1 MKVRF
6 HFKRVGKGN
15 AVPVYHQNLVA
26 NQIKSWVRDAFQN
39 SLESEFDLYTFSSLK
54 GLNKCE
60 SNLLFFHTNQ
70 VHIMLSSPHE
80 EWLRKLADY
89 IMSRPEFQIH
99 EMTLVPE
106 SYETAYA
113 PRMEWETRY
122 VSMSPMVL
130 FDPKLFPQGP
140 AEILNPY
147 SAQFSDLLY
156 ETLMDKME
164 NFSLKT
170 FDFNAYSKFQIVPDA
185 RYIEKLKVNKKKLGR
200 ILDVGGTKV
209 KAYLFPFTLYAHP
222 DVQNFVYDAGIGAL
236 GNEGFGCLDLVLPGK
251 KI

>member
-6 HFKRVGKGN
+6 HFKRQGKGN
-15 AVPVYHQNLVA
+15 AVPVFHQDILA
-26 NQIKSWVRDAFQN
+26 DLIRSWIQGAFQN
-39 SLESEFDLYTFSSLK
+39 VSEKQFDLYTFSSLR

-80 EWLRKLADY
+80 AWLRSLADY
-89 IMSRPEFQIH
+89 IMQQPVIQVH

-113 PRMEWETRY
+113 PTLGWETRY

-130 FDPKLFPQGP
+130 FDPKENPDAPKDL
-140 AEILNPY
+140 LNPY
-147 SAQFSDLLY
+147 AAEFSDLLFD
-156 ETLMDKME
+156 TLLDRME
-164 NFSLKT
+164 KFPLRQ
-170 FDFNAYSKFQIVPDA
+170 FDFEQYGKFQIVPDA
-185 RYIEKLKVNKKKLGR
+185 RYIEKLRVQKKKLGR
-200 ILDVGGTKV
+200 ALEVRHTKV

-222 DVQNFVYDAGIGAL
+222 DVQNFIYDAGIGAL
-236 GNEGFGCLDLVLPGK
+236 GAEGFGCLDLVLSGK